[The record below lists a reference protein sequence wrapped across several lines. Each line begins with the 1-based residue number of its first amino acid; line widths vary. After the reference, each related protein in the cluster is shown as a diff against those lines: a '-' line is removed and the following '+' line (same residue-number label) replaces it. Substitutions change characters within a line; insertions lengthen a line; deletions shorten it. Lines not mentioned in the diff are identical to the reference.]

1 MSGRQLMEN
10 GVDFKTVDS
19 MHLSQARKIS
29 KPVLLPQLLGP
40 HKHRK
45 MPFLEYTF
53 NGYGIN

>member
-1 MSGRQLMEN
+1 MEN